1 MTAITSSSPRLN
13 RARLAQ
19 GAAGLVVGGGLGYLV
34 GRVVKHGHIDV
45 SGLTWSDTVA
55 VLIAVM
61 LFAAGAVLVLATFSK
76 RLAARVMDPASD
88 RPARPAQITFYRQ
101 QALVLALSGMM
112 MAAPVVARVLS
123 QPLSTDLAGAVM
135 AAIVGL
141 FLLQTLLNLSV
152 WTRADEMIR
161 QMVAEA
167 GAVCFWVLQGAL
179 FLWAAAE
186 KLELVPALS
195 AWDLMTILMGFYLV
209 ISSVISVR
217 RGLS

>member
-1 MTAITSSSPRLN
+1 
-13 RARLAQ
+13 
-19 GAAGLVVGGGLGYLV
+19 
-34 GRVVKHGHIDV
+34 
-45 SGLTWSDTVA
+45 
-55 VLIAVM
+55 
-61 LFAAGAVLVLATFSK
+61 
-76 RLAARVMDPASD
+76 
-88 RPARPAQITFYRQ
+88 
-101 QALVLALSGMM
+101 
-112 MAAPVVARVLS
+112 
-123 QPLSTDLAGAVM
+123 M

-141 FLLQTLLNLSV
+141 FLLQTVLNLSV

-195 AWDLMTILMGFYLV
+195 AWDMMTILMGFYLV

-217 RGLS
+217 RGLT

>member
-1 MTAITSSSPRLN
+1 MTNPTFSAQLN

-19 GAAGLVVGGGLGYLV
+19 GAAGLIVGGGLGYLI
-34 GRVVKHGHIDV
+34 GRVIKQGDIDV
-45 SGLTWSDTVA
+45 SHLTWSDNVA
-55 VLIAVM
+55 MLIAAM
-61 LFAAGAVLVLATFSK
+61 LFAAGSILAAATFSK

-88 RPARPAQITFYRQ
+88 RPARPVQITFYRQ
-101 QALVLALSGMM
+101 QAIVMALSGVM
-112 MAAPVVARVLS
+112 MAAPVAARLAS
-123 QPLSTDLAGAVM
+123 QPLSGQLAGAVM

-186 KLELVPALS
+186 KLELVPALT
-195 AWDLMTILMGFYLV
+195 AWDMMTILMGFYLV

-217 RGLS
+217 RGFA

>member
-1 MTAITSSSPRLN
+1 MTATSSSPKLN
-13 RARLAQ
+13 RARIAQ
-19 GAAGLVVGGGLGYLV
+19 GVAGLIVGGGLGYLI
-34 GRVVKHGHIDV
+34 GRVIKQGRIDV
-45 SGLTWSDTVA
+45 SDLTWSDNVA

-61 LFAAGAVLVLATFSK
+61 LFVAGTVLVAATFSK
-76 RLAARVMDPASD
+76 RLAARVIDPASD
-88 RPARPAQITFYRQ
+88 RPARPAQIVFYRQ
-101 QALVLALSGMM
+101 QAVVLALSGVM

-123 QPLSTDLAGAVM
+123 QPLSGQLAGAVM

-161 QMVAEA
+161 QMVGEA

-186 KLELVPALS
+186 KLELVPALT
-195 AWDLMTILMGFYLV
+195 AWDMMTILMGFYLV

-217 RGLS
+217 RGLA